1 MDQNITENFIFK
13 QDTNTKKIL
22 QNQYFCQKEYADFID
37 DNNYGRTI
45 SENSNT
51 LAKILYKDNNA
62 FYQIK
67 VSNNNQLFNPIS
79 KLDREQSYS
88 FLHNVVRPASKFVS
102 VNSTTFSFYLN
113 FLLTGNSAWLIKA
126 ERERM

>member
-62 FYQIK
+62 YYQIK
-67 VSNNNQLFNPIS
+67 VSNNNQLF
-79 KLDREQSYS
+79 L
-88 FLHNVVRPASKFVS
+88 
-102 VNSTTFSFYLN
+102 
-113 FLLTGNSAWLIKA
+113 
-126 ERERM
+126 